1 MNVLKSVVITYHKQS
16 FLKPNFAKN
25 NVLGIGFL
33 KGVKISIFGIKSVD
47 LTSDTFS
54 YNKTLQNDMNFLKA
68 KNRYLKQFKAV
79 ENAKSNPG
87 RKNYPFQRLW
97 FC

>member
-54 YNKTLQNDMNFLKA
+54 YNKTLQSDMNFLKA
-68 KNRYLKQFKAV
+68 KNSYVKRFKAV

-87 RKNYPFQRLW
+87 RKNYPFKRLW